1 MNRLKRRLVVG
12 AAAIL
17 LVPTGALAT
26 QIVFDPTN
34 FTQTVEQV
42 SQDIQL
48 VTEFRQEVQN
58 QLAMLQN
65 WGFSQL
71 AGILQSMNT
80 FQQVFTQA
88 GTIYVSTDPGVLLN
102 QEFPSTP
109 TAYASVSDSSMQA
122 MRNTWDQEERNVLV
136 ENRTLQNDTYQ
147 SLAPTA
153 QRIGQYVQQSNA
165 APGVTA
171 AAQAGNEELATLVAQ
186 VQAMQAQEITDARGE
201 VERDAQEQAD
211 EAYGDQQRQAV
222 RADWDDPQAPTTS
235 LVDAFSSAN
244 Q

>member
-1 MNRLKRRLVVG
+1 MNRLKKRLMVG

-65 WGFSQL
+65 WGYSQL

-88 GTIYVSTDPGVLLN
+88 GTIYVSTDPGVALN
-102 QEFPSTP
+102 QEFPSSP
-109 TAYASVSDSSMQA
+109 SSYASVSDSS
-122 MRNTWDQEERNVLV
+122 
-136 ENRTLQNDTYQ
+136 
-147 SLAPTA
+147 
-153 QRIGQYVQQSNA
+153 
-165 APGVTA
+165 
-171 AAQAGNEELATLVAQ
+171 
-186 VQAMQAQEITDARGE
+186 
-201 VERDAQEQAD
+201 
-211 EAYGDQQRQAV
+211 
-222 RADWDDPQAPTTS
+222 
-235 LVDAFSSAN
+235 
-244 Q
+244 

>member
-1 MNRLKRRLVVG
+1 MTRLKKRLLVG

-34 FTQTVEQV
+34 YVEIVDQL
-42 SQDIQL
+42 SQDVQL
-48 VTEFRQEVQN
+48 VTQFRQEVQN

-65 WGFSQL
+65 WGYSQL
-71 AGILQSMNT
+71 AGILQSMNV
-80 FQQVFTQA
+80 FQQVFTDA
-88 GTIYVSTDPGVLLN
+88 GTIYSSSNPGALLN

-109 TAYASVSDSSMQA
+109 SAYASLSNSSVQA
-122 MRNTWDQEERNVLV
+122 MRNGWNQEERNVLI
-136 ENRTLQNDTYQ
+136 ENRTVQNDTYQ
-147 SLAPTA
+147 SMTPTA
-153 QRIGQYVQQSNA
+153 QRIGDYVQQSNGA
-165 APGVTA
+165 SGVTA

-186 VQAMQAQEITDARGE
+186 VQAMQAQEISDARGE
-201 VERDAQEQAD
+201 VERDAQEQAN

-222 RADWDDPQAPTTS
+222 TADSENPQAPATS